1 MYVPPYD
8 SLLSSLGT
16 DVEQI
21 ERSDKVV
28 VPVRLLKLL
37 LQLAVAHSD
46 FDEAGYVRINPDVRR
61 AVERGEV
68 ESGRLHY
75 IGYGYFEGRK
85 GGTAVVEENWYM
97 HKYPDVAA
105 AIRDGRIR
113 SAFDHF
119 NSVGAVE
126 GRSPNAEQEDIAAQ
140 WKAAMAV

>member
-1 MYVPPYD
+1 MTPSARCAFVKSPRQPTLEKTFMYVPPYD

-16 DVEQI
+16 DAEQV

-46 FDEAGYVRINPDVRR
+46 FDEAGYLRVNSDVRR

-75 IGYGYFEGRK
+75 IGYGYFE
-85 GGTAVVEENWYM
+85 
-97 HKYPDVAA
+97 
-105 AIRDGRIR
+105 
-113 SAFDHF
+113 
-119 NSVGAVE
+119 
-126 GRSPNAEQEDIAAQ
+126 
-140 WKAAMAV
+140 